1 VSFAHRANSAA
12 FFQRPYS
19 PLPDYRFADY
29 RPDDW
34 IVEAVS
40 MPRLF
45 TGLELP
51 GVVVSQLTLMRGG
64 VVGARWLEP
73 EDYHITLR
81 FLGDIDA
88 GAARDVDET
97 LGDIRRPKTHVRF
110 EGLSW
115 FGADKPRA
123 IVAKV
128 KADPALMDL
137 QAEQERR
144 LRRIGIEPET
154 RKYTPHV
161 TLARLRG
168 VGPATVASYLA
179 ERGALIADSFTAER
193 FVLYSAREGSG
204 GGPYVVE
211 AAYPLD

>member
-1 VSFAHRANSAA
+1 VILERA
-12 FFQRPYS
+12 
-19 PLPDYRFADY
+19 
-29 RPDDW
+29 
-34 IVEAVS
+34 

-51 GVVVSQLTLMRGG
+51 DAVAGQLALERGG
-64 VVGARWLEP
+64 IPGARWMEP

-81 FLGDIDA
+81 FIGDIDA
-88 GAARDVDET
+88 RTARDVDET
-97 LGDIRRPKTHVRF
+97 LSEIRRPKALVRF
-110 EGLSW
+110 EQLSW
-115 FGADKPRA
+115 FGGDKPRA

-128 KADPALMDL
+128 KPEPALMEL
-137 QAEQERR
+137 QAEQERL
-144 LRRIGIEPET
+144 LRRVGLAPET

-168 VGPATVASYLA
+168 VRQAAVASYLTS
-179 ERGALIADSFTAER
+179 RGALLADSFTAER
-193 FVLYSAREGSG
+193 FALYSAREGSG

>member
-1 VSFAHRANSAA
+1 
-12 FFQRPYS
+12 
-19 PLPDYRFADY
+19 
-29 RPDDW
+29 
-34 IVEAVS
+34 

-51 GVVVSQLTLMRGG
+51 DAVVCQLAPMRGG
-64 VVGARWLEP
+64 VIGARWLEP
-73 EDYHITLR
+73 EEYHITLR
-81 FLGDIDA
+81 FIGDIDA
-88 GAARDVDET
+88 RAARDIDDT
-97 LGDIRRPKTHVRF
+97 LSDIRRPKAPIRF

-115 FGADKPRA
+115 FGGDKPRA

-128 KADPALMDL
+128 KAEPALMDL

-161 TLARLRG
+161 TLARVRG
-168 VGPATVASYLA
+168 ASQTAVASYLA
-179 ERGALIADSFTAER
+179 LRGALVADSFAAER
-193 FVLYSAREGSG
+193 FALYSAREGSG

-211 AAYPLD
+211 AAYPLG